1 MSYLFSKFPG
11 IRERHLQRQY
21 KNLLFPQ
28 SQQDFNEQQL
38 FSACDK
44 DQQERNDFLH
54 DFQQLIEEVAQLK
67 PNEGSETMLDLKSR
81 LDQSY
86 EQCCALAGE
95 NDIEKQAITQLVG
108 IIMSAVWKSA
118 SGDAQAEASLKDEEL
133 ARTAHYQLLQLP
145 LVVDLLRPDSPIKE
159 NDLLPSLLSESEEAL
174 KAAFYL
180 FDEKQQ
186 AVLCL
191 QAVELLDKKLLEKQ
205 DIPEAWKRLELM
217 QNLLKTL

>member
-1 MSYLFSKFPG
+1 
-11 IRERHLQRQY
+11 
-21 KNLLFPQ
+21 
-28 SQQDFNEQQL
+28 
-38 FSACDK
+38 
-44 DQQERNDFLH
+44 
-54 DFQQLIEEVAQLK
+54 
-67 PNEGSETMLDLKSR
+67 
-81 LDQSY
+81 
-86 EQCCALAGE
+86 
-95 NDIEKQAITQLVG
+95 
-108 IIMSAVWKSA
+108 MSAVWKSA
-118 SGDAQAEASLKDEEL
+118 SGDAQAEASLKEEEL